1 MSLNVS
7 LIMLAYVLE
16 YVCECVLYGCVL
28 QAEFVSKSKGK
39 CSADIKE
46 ELSSKDTYMYLK
58 LKN

>member
-1 MSLNVS
+1 
-7 LIMLAYVLE
+7 MLAYVLE
-16 YVCECVLYGCVL
+16 YVRECVLYGCVL